1 MQSAFENS
9 PERQGETGVYRRADV
24 EGFAT
29 WARSTIDR
37 LQRELADALG
47 RVGAAEQRAAAAEHL
62 ASAAEQRAAAAGRM
76 LTDRQELEELL
87 VKAADQAADAAAMA
101 AVSRVEA
108 LLDEARAK
116 VGAAREPERREP
128 PAPALFDQEPDPV
141 FAREPEVQS
150 APATFDDPVRDPLPP
165 WDERLLAFPDEQS
178 ELPPIGPI
186 FEGDN
191 HRTA

>member
-1 MQSAFENS
+1 MEQFEFS
-9 PERQGETGVYRRADV
+9 QLTPGVQPGETGVYRRADV

-37 LQRELADALG
+37 LQRELAEALA
-47 RVGAAEQRAAAAEHL
+47 RATAAERRAAEAQQAL
-62 ASAAEQRAAAAGRM
+62 A
-76 LTDRQELEELL
+76 DRQELEDLL

-116 VGAAREPERREP
+116 AGAGRETMRHERVSP
-128 PAPALFDQEPDPV
+128 PLFDQDPTH
-141 FAREPEVQS
+141 P
-150 APATFDDPVRDPLPP
+150 APPVSFDDPVRDPLPP

-178 ELPPIGPI
+178 DLPPIGPI
-186 FEGDN
+186 FGHDE
-191 HRTA
+191 HRSA